1 VGSERGGGSWS
12 ECALIALARP
22 ISICLIRIYR
32 LCLAEFGG
40 GVTRHLALVPSV
52 SPAFSPPV
60 DLNSVE

>member
-1 VGSERGGGSWS
+1 
-12 ECALIALARP
+12 LARP

-32 LCLAEFGG
+32 LCLAEFG

>member
-1 VGSERGGGSWS
+1 MGSERGGGSWS

-32 LCLAEFGG
+32 LWLAEFG